1 MREAAKTRET
11 AAMPRC
17 ARYDGAQHDDGS
29 HLAANQREDEGFFV
43 GLTDGHSP
51 AARARPAYTRARGA
65 RSRAPGASGAMAC

>member
-43 GLTDGHSP
+43 GLTPRLQPRRAHDR
-51 AARARPAYTRARGA
+51 AARRRLQAVV
-65 RSRAPGASGAMAC
+65 SQQF